1 MIYTPIIL
9 EVMKISVLLLFS
21 FLVFYLCD
29 GQTCTSPVYSNFGVT
44 IRGPCP
50 SSQVITP
57 VDSMLLKCS
66 FSHSGNYL
74 SFWNITDI
82 GFIVGVNSPNNSGI
96 TITINSVSSGN
107 GFTTLT
113 LPVTKQDLVNVRCG
127 LCKGIDCFQNP
138 LQPTVISLPVQL
150 ISFGK

>member
-1 MIYTPIIL
+1 MMESKL
-9 EVMKISVLLLFS
+9 LVLT
-21 FLVFYLCD
+21 FLVYLCN
-29 GQTCTSPVYSNFGVT
+29 GQTCTSSVYSNFGVT

-57 VDSMLLKCS
+57 IGSMLLKCS

-113 LPVTKQDLVNVRCG
+113 LPITKQDSVDVQCG
-127 LCKGIDCFQNP
+127 LCNGKDCFQSP